1 MNPNI
6 SVSQDRLAEF
16 CRANGITRLAIFGS
30 ALREDFGPESDIDV
44 LVEFES
50 GRIPGLL
57 GVASMESELSGL
69 FGGRKVDLRTPE
81 DLSPYFRQDVLNT
94 AEVHYAQG

>member
-1 MNPNI
+1 MNDKI
-6 SVSQDRLAEF
+6 SISKSELAAF
-16 CRANGITRLAIFGS
+16 CQTHGIRKFAIFGS

-50 GRIPGLL
+50 GHIPGLL
-57 GVASMESELSGL
+57 GVASIEFELSGL

>member
-1 MNPNI
+1 MNRKI
-6 SVSQDRLAEF
+6 SISKSELAAF
-16 CRANGITRLAIFGS
+16 CQTHGIRKFAIFGS

-44 LVEFES
+44 LVEFAP
-50 GRIPGLL
+50 GRAPGLL
-57 GVASMESELSGL
+57 GMAGMEIDLSAL